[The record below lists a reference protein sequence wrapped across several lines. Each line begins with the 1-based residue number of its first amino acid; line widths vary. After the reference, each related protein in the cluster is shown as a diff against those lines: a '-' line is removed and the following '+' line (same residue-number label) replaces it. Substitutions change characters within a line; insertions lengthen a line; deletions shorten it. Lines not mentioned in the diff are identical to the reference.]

1 MIFQCK
7 YVYQH
12 HNFYGYEEFKARFG
26 LEKRDNGVAVRKNRI
41 LLGHLK
47 NPALLKYCREHN
59 DYTLLHIYDMADLQK
74 RVVEAV
80 IGSGKNDEKL
90 PYEVELIGK
99 TYHSAQYRT
108 DEAKGLCED
117 LDKSSVRYVNIERN
131 RVFKMRAGKFMR
143 ELILE
148 TGIGKLLSPCVV
160 NWIAG
165 DVFTQQWCTY
175 THGKSP
181 DMELHVNNDFGKI
194 YDSNYCKGSF
204 GSCMVDENRT
214 SFYHDSVKAK
224 AAYITD
230 KTGLIV
236 ARAIL
241 FTDVTDQD
249 GKKWRLLE
257 RQYSSEGDDV
267 LKRLLVDK
275 LIQEDYIDGYKVIG
289 ASCHDANSFV
299 DVCGNSL
306 SDRKFEI
313 DCELELEDTLS
324 YQDSFKWYS
333 YNQNKA
339 YNYENSGTSYN
350 LDTTDLNLYG
360 DDDEDDGEWDAYH
373 QYYCDDTRLCYR
385 NGIEIW
391 VDSDNLDDFVWI
403 ESKNEYHH
411 ENDCVCCDNC
421 GENLLKD
428 NAEYSEVTEEH
439 YCCKECMEKA
449 ENEFK
454 RKNWYYSEYDEAWY
468 ENLDDI
474 TRINIWNDSE
484 GVYEEKSIGID
495 TLDSLIGNE
504 DVWKFGEDVFDTVNP
519 STNLP
524 YGYKLKKEMNH
535 EYTIIE
541 EAV

>member
-1 MIFQCK
+1 ML
-7 YVYQH
+7 YY
-12 HNFYGYEEFKARFG
+12 NFYGYEGFKALFG
-26 LEKRDNGVAVRKNRI
+26 LEKRDNGTVARKNKI

-47 NPALLKYCREHN
+47 NPALLRYCREHN
-59 DYTLLHIYDMADLQK
+59 DYTLLHIYNMADLQK
-74 RVVEAV
+74 KVFEAV
-80 IGSGKNDEKL
+80 LKSGENDEKL
-90 PYEVELIGK
+90 PYRVELIGR
-99 TYHSAQYRT
+99 TYYSSRYQT
-108 DEAKGLCED
+108 DESKGVCED
-117 LDKSSVRYVNIERN
+117 LDKSSVRYINVERN

-165 DVFTQQWCTY
+165 DVFAQMWCTY

-181 DMELHVNNDFGKI
+181 DMELHVNNDFGRI

-224 AAYITD
+224 AAYIID

-257 RQYSSEGDDV
+257 RQYSSGGDDV

-275 LIQEDYIDGYKVIG
+275 LIQEKHIDGYKIVG
-289 ASCHDANSFV
+289 ASCHEANAFV
-299 DVCGNSL
+299 DIDGNSL
-306 SDRKFEI
+306 SDKKFEI

-333 YNQNKA
+333 YSRNKA
-339 YNYENSGTSYN
+339 YNYENPNFSYN
-350 LDTTDLNLYG
+350 LDITDLNLYG

-373 QYYCDDTRLCYR
+373 QYYCSATICCYR
-385 NGIEIW
+385 NGMEIW
-391 VDSDNLDDFVWI
+391 VDSENLDDFVWI
-403 ESKNEYHH
+403 ESRQEYHH
-411 ENDCVCCDNC
+411 ENDCVCCDDC
-421 GENLLKD
+421 QTHVLLD
-428 NAEYSEVTEEH
+428 DAIYSEMTEKY
-439 YCCKECMEKA
+439 YCCKKCMEKA
-449 ENEFK
+449 EDEFK

-468 ENLDDI
+468 ESLGDI
-474 TRINIWNDSE
+474 TCIHIWNESE
-484 GVYEEKSIGID
+484 GIYEEKSISID
-495 TLDSLIGNE
+495 TLDGLIENE
-504 DVWKFGEDVFDTVNP
+504 DVWEFGEDVFDKVNP

-524 YGYKLKKEMNH
+524 YGYKLKKEMSH
-535 EYTIIE
+535 EYAIVE

>member
-1 MIFQCK
+1 MLF
-7 YVYQH
+7 Y
-12 HNFYGYEEFKARFG
+12 NFYGYEEFKARFG
-26 LEKRDNGVAVRKNRI
+26 LEKRENGTVVRKNRI
-41 LLGHLK
+41 LLAHLK
-47 NPALLKYCREHN
+47 NPVLLKYCKEHG

-74 RVVEAV
+74 KVVEAV
-80 IGSGKNDEKL
+80 LKSGEDDEKL
-90 PYEVELIGK
+90 PYEVELIGR
-99 TYHSAQYRT
+99 TYYSSKYRT

-148 TGIGKLLSPCVV
+148 TGRGKLLSPCVV

-175 THGKSP
+175 TYGYTPDIELYVNDEFWRIYKSS
-181 DMELHVNNDFGKI
+181 H
-194 YDSNYCKGSF
+194 CKGNF
-204 GSCMVDENRT
+204 DSCMVDRDRT
-214 SFYHDSVKAK
+214 SFYRDSVKAK

-257 RQYSSEGDDV
+257 RQYSSGGDDV
-267 LKRLLVDK
+267 LKRLLIDK
-275 LIQEDYIDGYKVIG
+275 LIQGDYIDGYKIVG
-289 ASCHDANSFV
+289 ASCHEANAFV
-299 DVCGNSL
+299 DTEGNSL
-306 SDRKFEI
+306 SDKMFEI
-313 DCELELEDTLS
+313 DCDLDEEDTLS

-333 YNQNKA
+333 YSRNKA
-339 YNYENSGTSYN
+339 YNYENCNFSYT
-350 LDTTDLNLYG
+350 LDTTDLNLCG
-360 DDDEDDGEWDAYH
+360 DTDDDEDDGEWDDYH

-385 NGIEIW
+385 NGREIR
-391 VDSDNLDDFVWI
+391 VDSENLDDFVWI
-403 ESKNEYHH
+403 ESKQEYHH
-411 ENDCVCCDNC
+411 ENDCVCCDEC
-421 GENLLKD
+421 GTDILEND
-428 NAEYSEVTEEH
+428 AMCSEVTEKY

-449 ENEFK
+449 EDEFK

-468 ENLDDI
+468 ESLDDI
-474 TRINIWNDSE
+474 TRINIWNESE

-504 DVWKFGEDVFDTVNP
+504 DVWEFGEDVFDKVNP

>member
-1 MIFQCK
+1 MLYYDFC
-7 YVYQH
+7 
-12 HNFYGYEEFKARFG
+12 GYEGFRACFG
-26 LEKRDNGVAVRKNRI
+26 LEKRDNGTVVRKNKI
-41 LLGHLK
+41 LLSHLK

-59 DYTLLHIYDMADLQK
+59 DYTLLRICDMADLQK
-74 RVVEAV
+74 KTVEA
-80 IGSGKNDEKL
+80 ILSSGKDDEKL
-90 PYEVELIGK
+90 PHKVELIGE
-99 TYHSAQYRT
+99 TYYSSKYET
-108 DEAKGLCED
+108 DEFRGLCED
-117 LDKSSVRYVNIERN
+117 LDKHSIRYINVERN

-148 TGIGKLLSPCVV
+148 TEIGKLLSPCVV

-165 DVFTQQWCTY
+165 DVFAQRWCTY
-175 THGKSP
+175 TYGYTP
-181 DMELHVNNDFGKI
+181 DMELHVNDEFWRI
-194 YDSNYCKGSF
+194 YDSNCCKGNF
-204 GSCMVDENRT
+204 GSCMTDEDRT
-214 SFYHDSVKAK
+214 SFYYSSVKAK

-249 GKKWRLLE
+249 GKNWRLLE

-275 LIQEDYIDGYKVIG
+275 LIKEDHIDGYKTVG
-289 ASCHDANSFV
+289 ASCHQADAFV
-299 DVCGNSL
+299 DINGYSL

-313 DCELELEDTLS
+313 ECNLEETDTLS

-333 YNQNKA
+333 YSRSRA
-339 YNYENSGTSYN
+339 YNYENPETSYN

-360 DDDEDDGEWDAYH
+360 DTDEDEDESLWDEYH
-373 QYYCDDTRLCYR
+373 QYDCDDTTLCYLHG
-385 NGIEIW
+385 NEIN
-391 VDSDNLDDFVWI
+391 VDSENLDDFVWI
-403 ESKNEYHH
+403 ASKEEYHH
-411 ENDCVCCDNC
+411 KDDCVCCDNC

-449 ENEFK
+449 EDTFK
-454 RKNWYYSEYDEAWY
+454 RKNWHYSEYDGEWY
-468 ENLDDI
+468 EDYTDI
-474 TRINIWNDSE
+474 TCIHIWNESE
-484 GVYEEKSIGID
+484 GIYEDKSINVD
-495 TLDSLIGNE
+495 TLCRLLKNE
-504 DVWKFGEDVFDTVNP
+504 DAWEFGEDVFDEVNP

-524 YGYKLKKEMNH
+524 YGYKLKKEMSH
-535 EYTIIE
+535 EYTTVE

>member
-1 MIFQCK
+1 ML
-7 YVYQH
+7 YY
-12 HNFYGYEEFKARFG
+12 NFYGYEEFKARFG
-26 LEKRDNGVAVRKNRI
+26 LEKRENGVVVRKNRI
-41 LLGHLK
+41 LLAHLK
-47 NPALLKYCREHN
+47 NPVLLKYCREHC

-80 IGSGKNDEKL
+80 LKSGENDEKL
-90 PYEVELIGK
+90 PYEVELIGR
-99 TYHSAQYRT
+99 TYHSAKYQT

-224 AAYITD
+224 AAYIID

-333 YNQNKA
+333 YSRNKA

-403 ESKNEYHH
+403 ESKREYHH

-449 ENEFK
+449 EDEFK
-454 RKNWYYSEYDEAWY
+454 RKNWHYSEYDDEWYEDYTDITCIHIWNEEEGSYENKSINTDTLCRLLRNEEAW
-468 ENLDDI
+468 EFD
-474 TRINIWNDSE
+474 
-484 GVYEEKSIGID
+484 
-495 TLDSLIGNE
+495 
-504 DVWKFGEDVFDTVNP
+504 EDVFDKVNP

>member
-1 MIFQCK
+1 ML
-7 YVYQH
+7 YY
-12 HNFYGYEEFKARFG
+12 NFYGYEEFKARFG
-26 LEKRDNGVAVRKNRI
+26 LEKRENGVAVRKNRI
-41 LLGHLK
+41 LLAHLK
-47 NPALLKYCREHN
+47 NPILLKYCREHD
-59 DYTLLHIYDMADLQK
+59 DYALLHIYDMADLQK

-80 IGSGKNDEKL
+80 LKSGENDEKL
-90 PYEVELIGK
+90 PYEVELIGR
-99 TYHSAQYRT
+99 TYHSAKYQT

-165 DVFTQQWCTY
+165 DVFTQMWCTY

-181 DMELHVNNDFGKI
+181 DMELHVNNDFGRI

-224 AAYITD
+224 AAYIID

-333 YNQNKA
+333 YDQNKA

-360 DDDEDDGEWDAYH
+360 DDNEDDGEWDAYH

-385 NGIEIW
+385 NGREIW
-391 VDSDNLDDFVWI
+391 VDSENLDDFVWI

-411 ENDCVCCDNC
+411 ENDCVCCDEC
-421 GENLLKD
+421 GTDILED
-428 NAEYSEVTEEH
+428 DAMCSEVTEKY
-439 YCCKECMEKA
+439 YCCKKCMEKA
-449 ENEFK
+449 EDEFK

-468 ENLDDI
+468 ESLDDI

-504 DVWKFGEDVFDTVNP
+504 DVWEFGEDVFDTVNP

>member
-1 MIFQCK
+1 ML
-7 YVYQH
+7 YY
-12 HNFYGYEEFKARFG
+12 NFYGYEEFKARFG
-26 LEKRDNGVAVRKNRI
+26 LEKRENGVAVRKNRI
-41 LLGHLK
+41 LLAHLK
-47 NPALLKYCREHN
+47 NPVLLKYCREHD
-59 DYTLLHIYDMADLQK
+59 DYALLHIYDMAALQK

-80 IGSGKNDEKL
+80 IGSGKNDEEL

-99 TYHSAQYRT
+99 TYHSAKYRT

-224 AAYITD
+224 AAYIID

-373 QYYCDDTRLCYR
+373 QYYCSATICCYR
-385 NGIEIW
+385 NGREIW
-391 VDSDNLDDFVWI
+391 VDSENLDDFVWI

-449 ENEFK
+449 EDEFK

-495 TLDSLIGNE
+495 TLDGLIENE
-504 DVWKFGEDVFDTVNP
+504 DVWEFGEDVFDTVNP

-524 YGYKLKKEMNH
+524 YGYKLKKEINH

>member
-1 MIFQCK
+1 ML
-7 YVYQH
+7 YY
-12 HNFYGYEEFKARFG
+12 NFYGYEEFKARFG
-26 LEKRDNGVAVRKNRI
+26 LEKRDNGTVARKNRI

-59 DYTLLHIYDMADLQK
+59 DYTLLHIYDMAALQK
-74 RVVEAV
+74 KVFEAV
-80 IGSGKNDEKL
+80 LKSGENDEKL
-90 PYEVELIGK
+90 PYRVELIGK
-99 TYHSAQYRT
+99 TYYSSRYQT
-108 DEAKGLCED
+108 DESKGVCED

-181 DMELHVNNDFGKI
+181 DMELHVNNDFGRI
-194 YDSNYCKGSF
+194 YDSNCCKGSF

-224 AAYITD
+224 AAYIID

-275 LIQEDYIDGYKVIG
+275 LVQEDYIDGYKVIG

-333 YNQNKA
+333 YSWNKA

-360 DDDEDDGEWDAYH
+360 DDDEDDGEWDDYH
-373 QYYCDDTRLCYR
+373 QYYCSATICCYR
-385 NGIEIW
+385 NGREIW
-391 VDSDNLDDFVWI
+391 VDSENLDDFVWI
-403 ESKNEYHH
+403 ESKGEYHH
-411 ENDCVCCDNC
+411 ENDCVCCDEC
-421 GENLLKD
+421 GTGILED
-428 NAEYSEVTEEH
+428 DAMCSEVTEKY

-449 ENEFK
+449 EDEFK
-454 RKNWYYSEYDEAWY
+454 RKNWNYSEYDDEWYEDYTDITYIHIWNEEECFYEDKSINTDTLCRLLRNEEAW
-468 ENLDDI
+468 EFD
-474 TRINIWNDSE
+474 
-484 GVYEEKSIGID
+484 
-495 TLDSLIGNE
+495 
-504 DVWKFGEDVFDTVNP
+504 EDVFDKVNP

>member
-1 MIFQCK
+1 ML
-7 YVYQH
+7 YY
-12 HNFYGYEEFKARFG
+12 NFYGYEEFKARFG
-26 LEKRDNGVAVRKNRI
+26 LEKRDNGTVARKNRI

-59 DYTLLHIYDMADLQK
+59 DYTLLHIYDMAALQK
-74 RVVEAV
+74 KVFEAV
-80 IGSGKNDEKL
+80 LKSGENDEKL
-90 PYEVELIGK
+90 PYRVELIGK
-99 TYHSAQYRT
+99 TYYSSRYQT
-108 DEAKGLCED
+108 DESKGVCED
-117 LDKSSVRYVNIERN
+117 LDKGSVRYINVERN

-143 ELILE
+143 GLILE
-148 TGIGKLLSPCVV
+148 TEIGKLLSPSVV
-160 NWIAG
+160 NWLAG

-175 THGKSP
+175 TYGYTP
-181 DMELHVNNDFGKI
+181 EIELHVNDDFRSI
-194 YDSNYCKGSF
+194 YDSDCCKGNF
-204 GSCMVDENRT
+204 GSCMVDKDRT
-214 SFYHDSVKAK
+214 SFYHDAVKAK

-236 ARAIL
+236 ARAVL

-257 RQYSSEGDDV
+257 RQYSSGGDDI

-275 LIQEDYIDGYKVIG
+275 LIQEKHIDGYKIVG
-289 ASCHDANSFV
+289 ASCHEANAFV
-299 DVCGNSL
+299 DTEGNSL
-306 SDRKFEI
+306 SDRMFEI
-313 DCELELEDTLS
+313 DCELDEEDTLS

-333 YNQNKA
+333 YSRNKA
-339 YNYENSGTSYN
+339 YNYGNSNSSYN

-360 DDDEDDGEWDAYH
+360 DTDDEEDGGEWDAYH

-385 NGIEIW
+385 NGREIW

-411 ENDCVCCDNC
+411 EEDCICCDDC
-421 GENLLKD
+421 RTHVLLD
-428 NAEYSEVTEEH
+428 DAIYSEVTEEY

-454 RKNWYYSEYDEAWY
+454 RKNWHYSEYDDEWY
-468 ENLDDI
+468 ESLDDI
-474 TRINIWNDSE
+474 TRINIWNESE
-484 GVYEEKSIGID
+484 GIYEEKSICTD
-495 TLDSLIGNE
+495 TLDNLIENE
-504 DVWKFGEDVFDTVNP
+504 DVWEFGEDVFDKVNP
-519 STNLP
+519 GTNLP

-535 EYTIIE
+535 EYAIVE

>member
-1 MIFQCK
+1 ML
-7 YVYQH
+7 YYG
-12 HNFYGYEEFKARFG
+12 FYGYERFKACFG
-26 LEKRDNGVAVRKNRI
+26 LEKRENGTVVRKNRI
-41 LLGHLK
+41 LLAHLK
-47 NPALLKYCREHN
+47 NPALLRYCREHN
-59 DYTLLHIYDMADLQK
+59 DYALLHIYDMADLQK
-74 RVVEAV
+74 KVMDAV
-80 IGSGKNDEKL
+80 IESGKGDKKL
-90 PYEVELIGK
+90 PYKVELIGK
-99 TYHSAQYRT
+99 VYYSSRYQT
-108 DEAKGLCED
+108 DETKGICED
-117 LDKSSVRYVNIERN
+117 LDKNSIRYINVGRN
-131 RVFKMRAGKFMR
+131 RIFKMRAGKFMR

-148 TGIGKLLSPCVV
+148 TEIGKLLSPSVV

-175 THGKSP
+175 TYGYTP
-181 DMELHVNNDFGKI
+181 DIELHVNDDFRSI
-194 YDSNYCKGSF
+194 YDSDCCKGDFS
-204 GSCMVDENRT
+204 SCMVDRERT
-214 SFYHDSVKAK
+214 SFYRDSVKAK
-224 AAYITD
+224 AAYIID

-289 ASCHDANSFV
+289 ASCHEANAFV

-360 DDDEDDGEWDAYH
+360 DDNEDDREWDSYH

-385 NGIEIW
+385 NGIEIR

-403 ESKNEYHH
+403 ESRQEYHH
-411 ENDCVCCDNC
+411 ENDCVCCDEC
-421 GENLLKD
+421 GTDILED
-428 NAEYSEVTEEH
+428 DAMYSEVTEEY
-439 YCCKECMEKA
+439 YCRKKCMEKA
-449 ENEFK
+449 EDEFK
-454 RKNWYYSEYDEAWY
+454 RKNWYYSEYDDEWY
-468 ENLDDI
+468 ESLDDI
-474 TRINIWNDSE
+474 TCIHIWNESE
-484 GVYEEKSIGID
+484 GIYEEKSISID
-495 TLDSLIGNE
+495 TLDGLIENE
-504 DVWKFGEDVFDTVNP
+504 DVWEFGEDVFDKVNP

-535 EYTIIE
+535 EYAIVE